1 MFYFESDRQEIW
13 VRIDETRAEF
23 QRYLSGCVTH
33 QDLQDF
39 AQYHEEFKSQIERKL
54 KSCAATSEVKN
65 LQQTINELT
74 KYIGQFSEDITAL
87 QNENARLRQEIY
99 KPSARITAL
108 EKAVDDLQNRIFASQ
123 PAPDQSARI
132 AALEKAVDDLQNR
145 IFASQ
150 PAPDQ
155 SARIAALEKAIG
167 DLQNRIF
174 ASQPAPDQSARIA
187 TLEKIIADQG
197 KIIFNLQQEISA
209 LKPAPKP
216 VEVKPAPAKP
226 VEPAVKPAPPPE
238 AIFFLPEQ
246 AGVFLPN
253 DRAKIPV
260 LVKAALNLKAVEKFL
275 AQNPSETSGNFQK
288 LVASHLREVKKFID
302 KLKLSDLDNDE
313 LSETVTAK
321 YFKLFKRIIFDNLLV
336 AVKRGLKDDA
346 PFYTELLRLL
356 NEYLTRCG
364 IFTVNATSGR
374 KADNDDYENM
384 AAQILENA
392 DKNLAENISDIER
405 LPYRINYLDEF
416 GELKFLQHNGVMSVY
431 KAV

>member
-132 AALEKAVDDLQNR
+132 AALEKAVD
-145 IFASQ
+145 
-150 PAPDQ
+150 
-155 SARIAALEKAIG
+155 